1 METLI
6 RRRLL
11 KRAKSFD
18 ESVLGNNIK
27 FEDVTK
33 MTREQW
39 LNHLEGYMNRPSI
52 IWEMLIGKTRR
63 NKDKPTLQEA
73 AMEAETLLTN
83 YLYNEHFPKGSDCE
97 VVRDMLRR
105 ALRQREKIE
114 KTVVVESTVPGLG
127 TGRYSFTMVE
137 DAGMP
142 DGMIYMFPKGLAN
155 AINRGDAR
163 ILKI

>member
-1 METLI
+1 MNLI
-6 RRRLL
+6 QRIKNLFRRRKPETRLPAL
-11 KRAKSFD
+11 KVED
-18 ESVLGNNIK
+18 ITPGITESIK
-27 FEDVTK
+27 QL
-33 MTREQW
+33 REY
-39 LNHLEGYMNRPSI
+39 LNKPSP
-52 IWEMLIGKTRR
+52 IWEMLKSREAR
-63 NKDKPTLQEA
+63 NKETPTLQEA

-97 VVRDMLRR
+97 IVRDMLRR

-127 TGRYSFTMVE
+127 TGRYSFAMVE

-155 AINRGDAR
+155 AINRGDAK
-163 ILKI
+163 ILKL